1 MKSKHVLSLVA
12 SNCLIAM
19 LATSVAWADDEADK
33 LKQLESA
40 MTAQTDRK
48 PVIKKRTR
56 AIVFDA
62 APQAEAQ
69 KAPLVEATKAPQI
82 ETQKAPLVEA
92 TKAPQIETQKAPQLE
107 AIKAPQAEAQKAA
120 LVEATKAPQIEVQK
134 ASQVAAQKAPSI
146 EANEAAPVNAVDC
159 SKLDTDAKITAV
171 DFPIQ
176 FKVGSAELTASS
188 ERTLQLISRILGISN
203 NCVLIEGHTDS
214 VGSPARNLELSRQR
228 ADSVVKFL
236 STKEGIN
243 QIRLVPLGKG
253 SSEPLKDTDSR
264 NPMNRRVVFKVVG

>member
-62 APQAEAQ
+62 APQAEA
-69 KAPLVEATKAPQI
+69 
-82 ETQKAPLVEA
+82 QKAPLVEA